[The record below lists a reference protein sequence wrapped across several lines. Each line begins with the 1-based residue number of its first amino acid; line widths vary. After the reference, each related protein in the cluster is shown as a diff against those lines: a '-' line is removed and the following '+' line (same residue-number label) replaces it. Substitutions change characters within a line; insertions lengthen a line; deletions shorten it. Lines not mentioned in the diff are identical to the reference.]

1 MKIYTIS
8 PCLLEKVI
16 ASDVDALRLLLKFF
30 TDSDIGLALD
40 NKNRAINYYTE
51 LIKKSKSQILL
62 EWLNLLTNCHKFT
75 VIDLSDSFKKD
86 DLFLEIC
93 SKTFGL
99 KKMIL
104 VGSKQNFSQFQA
116 VSDQA
121 ILYNGVNIYLL
132 DTSDALS
139 LFERQP
145 GIHIDNVSNSNIS
158 ESGTIINK

>member
-1 MKIYTIS
+1 M
-8 PCLLEKVI
+8 
-16 ASDVDALRLLLKFF
+16 
-30 TDSDIGLALD
+30 
-40 NKNRAINYYTE
+40 
-51 LIKKSKSQILL
+51 
-62 EWLNLLTNCHKFT
+62 
-75 VIDLSDSFKKD
+75 
-86 DLFLEIC
+86 EIC

>member
-1 MKIYTIS
+1 M
-8 PCLLEKVI
+8 
-16 ASDVDALRLLLKFF
+16 
-30 TDSDIGLALD
+30 
-40 NKNRAINYYTE
+40 
-51 LIKKSKSQILL
+51 
-62 EWLNLLTNCHKFT
+62 TNCHKFT

-99 KKMIL
+99 KNDTCGVKTE
-104 VGSKQNFSQFQA
+104 FSQFQA